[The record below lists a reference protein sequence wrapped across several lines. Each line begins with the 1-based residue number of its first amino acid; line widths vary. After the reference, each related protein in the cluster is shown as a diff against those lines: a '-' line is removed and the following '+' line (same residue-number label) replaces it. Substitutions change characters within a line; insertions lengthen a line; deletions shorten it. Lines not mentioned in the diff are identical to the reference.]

1 MKEKIKSALEQ
12 GYKNLGLGEAAFERV
27 ATLGETFI
35 KSEEDIAAFVKN
47 AEAILKAEQSAADK
61 VRTELNAKIKV
72 LEGDKAELEAK
83 LKGSQTPEPAKDPA
97 TPAAE
102 PTAQPT
108 GTPAAEPTEKVP
120 AWAQALIDSNKSL
133 SDEIATMKAERNAK
147 SNLTNAEATFKNNDY
162 VKKYADEA
170 TDAWER
176 AIEMYEVT
184 GKVWTAEQ
192 LQGKAMGYF
201 NKSVGKKGVDITKPF
216 DGDNEGNEK
225 PDFKGELELLKS
237 AGVENL

>member
-35 KSEEDIAAFVKN
+35 KSEEDIEAFVKN

-83 LKGSQTPEPAKDPA
+83 LKGSQTPDPAKDPA
-97 TPAAE
+97 ASPAAE
-102 PTAQPT
+102 PA
-108 GTPAAEPTEKVP
+108 TPVAEPAEKVP
-120 AWAQALIDSNKSL
+120 AWAQALIDSNKTL
-133 SDEIATMKAERNAK
+133 SEEINTMKQERSAK
-147 SNLTNAEATFKNNDY
+147 SNLANAEATFKNNDY
-162 VKKYADEA
+162 VKKYSDEA

-176 AIEMYEVT
+176 AIEMYDAT
-184 GKVWTAEQ
+184 GKTWTAEQ
-192 LQGKAMGYF
+192 LQEKAMGYF
-201 NKSVGKKGVDITKPF
+201 NKYVGKKGVDITKPF
-216 DGDNEGNEK
+216 ENGGEGNGK
-225 PDFKGELELLKS
+225 PDFKDELELLKS
-237 AGVENL
+237 AGVEMPE

>member
-27 ATLGETFI
+27 AALGETFI

-61 VRTELNAKIKV
+61 VRTELNVKIKA

-83 LKGSQTPEPAKDPA
+83 LKGSQTPEPAKEPMASPATEPA
-97 TPAAE
+97 TPVAE
-102 PTAQPT
+102 PS
-108 GTPAAEPTEKVP
+108 EKVP

-133 SDEIATMKAERNAK
+133 SGEIAAMKAERSAK
-147 SNLTNAEATFKNNDY
+147 TALTNAEATFKNNDY
-162 VKKYADEA
+162 VKKYSDEA

-176 AIEMYEVT
+176 AIEMYDAT
-184 GKVWTAEQ
+184 GKTWTAEQ
-192 LQGKAMGYF
+192 LQEKAMGYF
-201 NKSVGKKGVDITKPF
+201 NKSVSKKGVDITKPF
-216 DGDNEGNEK
+216 DGEGAGKGK
-225 PDFKGELELLKS
+225 PDFKDEVELLKG
-237 AGVENL
+237 AGVEMPE

>member
-27 ATLGETFI
+27 AALGETFI

-61 VRTELNAKIKV
+61 VRTELNVKIKA

-83 LKGSQTPEPAKDPA
+83 LKGSQTPEPAKEPVASPATEPA
-97 TPAAE
+97 TPVAE
-102 PTAQPT
+102 PA
-108 GTPAAEPTEKVP
+108 EKVP

-133 SDEIATMKAERNAK
+133 SDEIATMKAERSAK
-147 SNLTNAEATFKNNDY
+147 TALTNAEATFKNNDY
-162 VKKYADEA
+162 VKKYSDEA

-176 AIEMYEVT
+176 AIEMYDAT
-184 GKVWTAEQ
+184 GKTWTAEQ
-192 LQGKAMGYF
+192 LQEKAMGYF
-201 NKSVGKKGVDITKPF
+201 NKSVSKKGVDITKPF
-216 DGDNEGNEK
+216 DGEGAGKGK
-225 PDFKGELELLKS
+225 PDFKDEVELLKG
-237 AGVENL
+237 AGVEMPE

>member
-27 ATLGETFI
+27 AALGETFI

-61 VRTELNAKIKV
+61 VRTELNVKIKA

-83 LKGSQTPEPAKDPA
+83 LKGSQTPEPAKEPVASPATEPA
-97 TPAAE
+97 TPVAE
-102 PTAQPT
+102 PS
-108 GTPAAEPTEKVP
+108 EKVP

-133 SDEIATMKAERNAK
+133 SDEIATMKAERSAK
-147 SNLTNAEATFKNNDY
+147 TALTNAEATFKNNDY
-162 VKKYADEA
+162 VKKYSDEA

-176 AIEMYEVT
+176 AIEMYDAT
-184 GKVWTAEQ
+184 GKTWTAEQ
-192 LQGKAMGYF
+192 LQEKAMGYF
-201 NKSVGKKGVDITKPF
+201 NKSVSKKGVDITKPF
-216 DGDNEGNEK
+216 DGEGAGKGK
-225 PDFKGELELLKS
+225 PDFKDEVELLKS
-237 AGVENL
+237 AGVEMPE

>member
-27 ATLGETFI
+27 AALGETFI

-61 VRTELNAKIKV
+61 VRTELNVKIKA

-83 LKGSQTPEPAKDPA
+83 LKGSKDPA
-97 TPAAE
+97 KKDPDPATGDPAGANE
-102 PTAQPT
+102 PPKKN
-108 GTPAAEPTEKVP
+108 PSDEVP

-133 SDEIATMKAERNAK
+133 SDEIATMKAERSAK
-147 SNLTNAEATFKNNDY
+147 TALTNAEATFKNNDY
-162 VKKYADEA
+162 VKKYSDEA

-176 AIEMYEVT
+176 AIEMYDAT
-184 GKVWTAEQ
+184 GKTWTAEQ
-192 LQGKAMGYF
+192 LQEKAMGYF
-201 NKSVGKKGVDITKPF
+201 NKSVSKKGVDITKPF
-216 DGDNEGNEK
+216 DGEGAGKGK
-225 PDFKGELELLKS
+225 PDFKDEVELLKS
-237 AGVENL
+237 AGVEMPE

>member
-27 ATLGETFI
+27 AALGETFI

-61 VRTELNAKIKV
+61 VRTELNVKIKA

-83 LKGSQTPEPAKDPA
+83 LKGSQTPEPAKEPVASPATEPA
-97 TPAAE
+97 TPVAE
-102 PTAQPT
+102 PA
-108 GTPAAEPTEKVP
+108 EKVP

-133 SDEIATMKAERNAK
+133 SGEIAAMKAERSAK
-147 SNLTNAEATFKNNDY
+147 TALTNAEATFKNNDY
-162 VKKYADEA
+162 VKKYSDEA

-176 AIEMYEVT
+176 AIEMYDAT
-184 GKVWTAEQ
+184 GKTWTAEQ
-192 LQGKAMGYF
+192 LQEKAMGYF
-201 NKSVGKKGVDITKPF
+201 NKSVSKKGVDITKPF
-216 DGDNEGNEK
+216 DGEGAGKGK
-225 PDFKGELELLKS
+225 PDFKDEVELLKS
-237 AGVENL
+237 AGVEMPE